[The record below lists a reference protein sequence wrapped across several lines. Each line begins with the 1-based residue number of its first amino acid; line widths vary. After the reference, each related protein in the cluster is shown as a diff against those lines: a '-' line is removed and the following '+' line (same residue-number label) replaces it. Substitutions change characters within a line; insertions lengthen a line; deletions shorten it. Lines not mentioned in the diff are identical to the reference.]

1 MHIIQAIQTDQ
12 AASSWSTV
20 FDSQALD
27 AFKRSGEIV
36 AQLRKEVPHLVGPDK
51 PAIRIC
57 EEIEAKIKDLGGKP
71 AFPVNVGINEVTA
84 HYTSPPGDTLTI
96 PSGAL
101 VKIDFGVHVN
111 GYVTDTSLTLL
122 FDSKFEPLA
131 QATDEALH
139 AAIQAFKPGVKLSEI
154 GRIVQST
161 INRFGLRPISN
172 LTGHSIERYSIHA
185 GKSVPN
191 IPGLNGTR
199 INEGEVFAIEPFVTL
214 SSAKGSV
221 TNGSS
226 AYIYR
231 FIKPKGVT
239 GEDSKKVLAYIYSN
253 FSTLPFARR
262 WLEPAFPRETAHKAL
277 VDLIRNK
284 CVSSYPVLVEASGK
298 PVAQSEHTVLVNHDG
313 CTVLTGS

>member
-1 MHIIQAIQTDQ
+1 M
-12 AASSWSTV
+12 

-36 AQLRKEVPHLVGPDK
+36 ARLRKEVPLLVVPNK
-51 PAIRIC
+51 PAIKIC
-57 EEIEAKIKDLGGKP
+57 EEIEAKIVEFGGKP
-71 AFPVNVGINEVTA
+71 AFPVNVGVNEVTA
-84 HYTSPPGDTLTI
+84 HYTSPPGDTMTI
-96 PSGAL
+96 PPGAL
-101 VKIDFGVHVN
+101 VKIDFGVHID
-111 GYVTDTSLTLL
+111 GYVTDTSLTIL

-131 QATDEALH
+131 QAADEALR
-139 AAIQAFKPGVKLSEI
+139 AAIQAFRPGVKLSEI
-154 GRIVQST
+154 GRVVQST

-185 GKSVPN
+185 GKSVPS
-191 IPGLNGTR
+191 ISGLNGTK

-221 TNGSS
+221 KNGSS

-239 GEDSKKVLAYIYSN
+239 SEDSKKVLLYIYSN

-262 WLEPAFPRETAHKAL
+262 WLEPAFPRETAYKAL

-313 CTVLTGS
+313 CTVLTGT